1 MKRILS
7 LVLVL
12 ALLACGVALAEGQ
25 LWKGGTP
32 IDETPRSLDLNG
44 DSSMETIY
52 TETVPDDFES
62 FQRVHVLDADGTES
76 VYDAEIISDA
86 SAWAGDL
93 NRDGTMEI
101 FLWGDIMSDDYFTW
115 CLHYNGDHL
124 TPVLFADIN
133 RGENGQGYFK
143 SGYGML
149 DDVNLDEYMITL
161 SGSQDILGTYF
172 MDRTLSLTEDGLIEL
187 TDDGMW
193 VRDVSDY
200 DDETWEYAA
209 LTAQVPIPCEID
221 GEAEVLNPGDRIM
234 ITGFDKASVVT
245 FATADGREG
254 RLAVSEDYAR
264 GWGSLVDG
272 IPEEEAF
279 GFLPYAD

>member
-44 DSSMETIY
+44 DGSMETIY
-52 TETVPDDFES
+52 TETVPADFES
-62 FQRVHVLDADGTES
+62 VQRVHVLDADGTES

-101 FLWGDIMSDDYFTW
+101 FLWGDIMSGDYFTW

-124 TPVLFADIN
+124 TPVLFADIS

-149 DDVNLDEYMITL
+149 DDVNLDECMITL

-172 MDRTLSLTEDGLIEL
+172 MDRTLSLTEDGLFEL

>member
-172 MDRTLSLTEDGLIEL
+172 MDRTLSLTEDGLFEL

-272 IPEEEAF
+272 LPEEEAF

>member
-44 DSSMETIY
+44 DGSMETIY

-101 FLWGDIMSDDYFTW
+101 FLWGDIMSGDYFTW

-124 TPVLFADIN
+124 TPVLFADIS

-149 DDVNLDEYMITL
+149 DDVNLDECMITL

-172 MDRTLSLTEDGLIEL
+172 MDRTLSLTEDGLFEL

-279 GFLPYAD
+279 GFLPDAD